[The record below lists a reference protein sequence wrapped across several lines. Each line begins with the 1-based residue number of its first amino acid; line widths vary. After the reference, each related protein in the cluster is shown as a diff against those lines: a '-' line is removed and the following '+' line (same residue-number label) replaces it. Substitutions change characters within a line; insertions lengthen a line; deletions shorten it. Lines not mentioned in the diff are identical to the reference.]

1 MFEIKPFTR
10 IVWKTQK
17 AKDTWNDRMNAIS
30 TMYNQCE
37 LETVIRGMRRATT
50 WHVDMSNIERT
61 FKMLSDN
68 GLIFTPIAQSG
79 YYQGFSHKHRPVE
92 IGKPSYWYGSVTKTK
107 EDGEL
112 FKLAS
117 NAKTQDEVHTPIGE
131 LLGYPKCCTDKFI
144 SIWKTGNYDGMYE
157 IAEQTEGSDVTKTE
171 TEVVCTTRDIGK
183 YSVNS
188 PLLRYF
194 GIRAIAH
201 FPCGLKCNESY
212 TVAQKWLKI
221 MDTINPDASNDLK
234 ELLGSIV
241 SWDSLNGV
249 VEVDTPYFKGIS
261 HTYPYLGQ
269 HRIINIK
276 CTEY

>member
-1 MFEIKPFTR
+1 MMEIQPFTR

-17 AKDTWNDRMNAIS
+17 SKDKWNDKINAINAAY
-30 TMYNQCE
+30 TKCE

-50 WHVDMSNIERT
+50 YHIDMNNLEHA
-61 FKMLSDN
+61 FKLLNENS
-68 GLIFTPIAQSG
+68 LIFTPIAQSG

-92 IGKPSYWYGSVTKTK
+92 AGKPSYWYGSLTKTK

-117 NAKTQDEVHTPIGE
+117 NEKTQDGVHTPIGE
-131 LLGYPKCCTDKFI
+131 LLDYPKCCIKKFI

-157 IAEQTEGSDVTKTE
+157 IAEQTEDTDITHKNDAE
-171 TEVVCTTRDIGK
+171 ICTIQDIGK
-183 YSVNS
+183 YSINS

-201 FPCGLKCNESY
+201 FPCNLKCEESY
-212 TVAQKWLKI
+212 TIAQKWLKV
-221 MDTINPDASNDLK
+221 MDTIDPDASNDLK
-234 ELLGSIV
+234 ELLDNIN
-241 SWDSLNGV
+241 SWNSLNGV

-261 HTYPYLGQ
+261 HTYPYLGKN
-269 HRIINIK
+269 RIINIK
-276 CTEY
+276 